1 MRRLVVRVRY
11 LRMREIAN
19 RLQQHQEKSVIMIQS
34 FVRTYHIRQQILR
47 QKAFVVRFQAGMSA
61 LPGVF
66 LLKNN
71 FLIYASTIQQLKFR
85 GFSVDGWPKRKY
97 LKDLR
102 SEARSASHLK
112 EMLYKLENK
121 VVEHTQNLTYQK
133 EDKAQL
139 QAKTTKLEA

>member
-1 MRRLVVRVRY
+1 MDTDKYQVGLTKILFRAGQLAY
-11 LRMREIAN
+11 LGK
-19 RLQQHQEKSVIMIQS
+19 L
-34 FVRTYHIRQQILR
+34 RTDRWNECAILLFCGR
-47 QKAFVVRFQAGMSA
+47 KH
-61 LPGVF
+61 
-66 LLKNN
+66 LLSDFK
-71 FLIYASTIQQLKFR
+71 L
-85 GFSVDGWPKRKY
+85 KRKY